1 MAHHTVAIRSV
12 RCLVAALFLWSLET
26 PAVHAQAQPAPP
38 ANWQFTPLIE
48 TVVSPPRWFTGTD
61 GKVHRVYELLLT
73 NALTVPATVS
83 SVAVLNADTGAILL
97 QMTGPSLLTVMSL
110 VTSPDAPNAVLPPA
124 TVGAVWLDVPL
135 ASKGDIPAFI
145 AHQVTIAP
153 ASGVPASVLSFT
165 GARVAVDRR
174 PPVVLGPPLS
184 GSGWAALGSCCDG
197 PHRRSVMPI
206 GGRRYL
212 GQRFA
217 IDFNQL
223 DAQNRPGVGNPAL
236 PASFPTFGQHV
247 LAVTDATVSVAVD
260 RYPDLRVGAAREDI
274 TPQSEGGNRI
284 VLDRMRIRA

>member
-1 MAHHTVAIRSV
+1 MTLHTFSISEVRLLIAAI
-12 RCLVAALFLWSLET
+12 FLGSLLAPT
-26 PAVHAQAQPAPP
+26 MHAQAQPAAP
-38 ANWQFTPLIE
+38 AGWNFTPLIE
-48 TVVSPPRWFTGTD
+48 SVISPPHWFTGTD
-61 GKVHRVYELLLT
+61 GKVHLVYELLLT

-174 PPVVLGPPLS
+174 PPVVLGPPLR
-184 GSGWAALGSCCDG
+184 GCGWAALGTG
-197 PHRRSVMPI
+197 
-206 GGRRYL
+206 
-212 GQRFA
+212 A
-217 IDFNQL
+217 
-223 DAQNRPGVGNPAL
+223 GVGGIE
-236 PASFPTFGQHV
+236 SRFG
-247 LAVTDATVSVAVD
+247 
-260 RYPDLRVGAAREDI
+260 
-274 TPQSEGGNRI
+274 
-284 VLDRMRIRA
+284 